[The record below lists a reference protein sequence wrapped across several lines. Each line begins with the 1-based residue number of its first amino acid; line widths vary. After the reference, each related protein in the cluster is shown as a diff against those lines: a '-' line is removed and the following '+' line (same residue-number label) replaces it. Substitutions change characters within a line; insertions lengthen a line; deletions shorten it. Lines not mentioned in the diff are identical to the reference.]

1 MGDVEV
7 KRQEVEVTEENE
19 KEYVIED
26 LNKYDELGN
35 EIEYIVDEEKVEGYD
50 KRIEGNVITNTI
62 KKYKITTEVNG
73 NGGTISGENEEVYE
87 EVLYGGDAKKDIEIK
102 PEEGYKISKITI
114 NGEEIE
120 FEEKEGE
127 TLKINLTDVKEDKH
141 IVVEFESIATSVLV
155 KHVDEE
161 GNNLVDAETITGK
174 VGDTY
179 KTQAK
184 EFEEYELKEG
194 NRK

>member
-1 MGDVEV
+1 MEDNNNETGARPEKITLIVKDGDVEV

-102 PEEGYKISKITI
+102 PEEGYKISKNTRSRVITI

-120 FEEKEGE
+120 FEEK
-127 TLKINLTDVKEDKH
+127 KEKH
-141 IVVEFESIATSVLV
+141 
-155 KHVDEE
+155 
-161 GNNLVDAETITGK
+161 
-174 VGDTY
+174 
-179 KTQAK
+179 
-184 EFEEYELKEG
+184 
-194 NRK
+194 